1 MGDEARKGSLEV
13 GKFADMIVL
22 SQDIATTP
30 LEQIHAITVM
40 ETWVDGKLV
49 FSRERSDSITPS
61 S

>member
-22 SQDIATTP
+22 SKDITKTP
-30 LEQIHAITVM
+30 PEHIDAITVV

-49 FSRERSDSITPS
+49 FSRERSDAITPTI
-61 S
+61 